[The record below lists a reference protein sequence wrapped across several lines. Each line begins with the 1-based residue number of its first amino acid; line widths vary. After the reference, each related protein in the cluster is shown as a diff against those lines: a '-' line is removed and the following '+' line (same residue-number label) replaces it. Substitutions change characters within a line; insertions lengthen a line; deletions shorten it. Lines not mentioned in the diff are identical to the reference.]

1 VLIHGTVSAAIQHD
15 VPTTTDTMFDAG
27 SVSKHFTA
35 AAVVRSARAGKLS
48 LDDSVRK
55 YVPELPDFG
64 VPLTIRHLLHY
75 TSGLRL
81 GAIWLVS
88 RTLNFPP
95 GTRWSYTNAGYNRAA
110 ITLSRVG
117 GKDYTRIVKHRAI
130 ACSDRRRYAPGLHL
144 NTYKATTVSRVH
156 SDWVVF
162 ARRAGQAISVSI
174 N

>member
-1 VLIHGTVSAAIQHD
+1 VLIHCTVSAAIQHD

-27 SVSKHFTA
+27 SVSKRFTA

-81 GAIWLVS
+81 GQSGWSRGPSTSLLARDGPIQTLATTARRSPCRGWAGRTTPASSNIGQLPVAIVGDMRLVS
-88 RTLNFPP
+88 
-95 GTRWSYTNAGYNRAA
+95 
-110 ITLSRVG
+110 I
-117 GKDYTRIVKHRAI
+117 
-130 ACSDRRRYAPGLHL
+130 
-144 NTYKATTVSRVH
+144 
-156 SDWVVF
+156 
-162 ARRAGQAISVSI
+162 
-174 N
+174 